1 MPLALW
7 ALTLSAFAIGT
18 TEFVIV
24 GLIPTIA
31 TSLQV
36 SLPSAGLLVS
46 LYALGVAVGAPVL
59 TALTGRVPRKLLLA
73 GLMLLFTAGNLT
85 AWMAPGYGA
94 LMAARVLTGLAHG
107 VFFSIGSTI
116 ATGLVPKEK
125 AASAIALMF
134 SGLTVALV
142 TGVPLGTFI
151 GQHFGWRTTFLA
163 VSLLGVAAVAVIL
176 ALVPRALPG
185 ASPAGLL
192 AQAAVLKK
200 PRLLL
205 VYAMTTL
212 GYGGSFVG
220 FTYLA
225 PILERVA
232 GFSGNAVG
240 LVMLVYG
247 VSVAFGN
254 IWGGKLADRKGP
266 VRALQIV
273 FALLALVLFVLGFT
287 GHHKVAV
294 LATVLAWGA
303 VAFGNVPGLQVYVVR
318 RAERDAPHAVDVASG
333 LNIAA
338 FNVGIAL
345 GAWGGGLIVE
355 RFGLMA
361 TPPIGAAIVLGALG
375 LTTLSAYLDRR
386 DAVRQGTRR
395 SGDRRHRPAHERDPG
410 PGQPGVVAVQGAR
423 CDPVVDAARAPAQ
436 VSPSSSG

>member
-31 TSLQV
+31 ASLGV
-36 SLPSAGLLVS
+36 SVPSAGLLVS

-59 TALTGRVPRKLLLA
+59 TALTGKVPRKHLLL
-73 GLMLLFTAGNLT
+73 GLMVLFTLGNLV
-85 AWMAPGYGA
+85 AWMAPNYEA

-116 ATGLVPKEK
+116 ATSLVPKEK

-134 SGLTVALV
+134 TGLTVALV

-151 GQHFGWRTTFLA
+151 GQHFGWQATFLA
-163 VSLLGVAAVAVIL
+163 VSLLGVIAVIGS
-176 ALVPRALPG
+176 AILVP
-185 ASPAGLL
+185 SDIAGSTPSSLL
-192 AQAAVLKK
+192 TQLAVLKK

-212 GYGGSFVG
+212 GYGGSFIA

-225 PILERVA
+225 PVLQEVS
-232 GFSGNAVG
+232 GFAASTVS

-247 VSVAFGN
+247 VSVAAGN
-254 IWGGKLADRKGP
+254 IWGGRLADRHGP
-266 VRALQIV
+266 VPALQIV
-273 FALLALVLFVLGFT
+273 FALLAVVLLALTFTAPSKPLVLI
-287 GHHKVAV
+287 
-294 LATVLAWGA
+294 TVLAWGA
-303 VAFGNVPGLQVYVVR
+303 VAFGNVPGLQVYVVQ
-318 RAERDAPHAVDVASG
+318 RAERDAPQAVDVASG

-345 GAWGGGLIVE
+345 GAWGGGLIVAHL
-355 RFGLMA
+355 GLMA
-361 TPPIGAAIVLGALG
+361 TPWIGALVVVGALL
-375 LTTLSAYLDRR
+375 LTTLAGWLDRR
-386 DAVRQGTRR
+386 EGVPAKAAVR
-395 SGDRRHRPAHERDPG
+395 SA
-410 PGQPGVVAVQGAR
+410 VVTH
-423 CDPVVDAARAPAQ
+423 
-436 VSPSSSG
+436 

>member
-31 TSLQV
+31 ASLHV
-36 SLPSAGLLVS
+36 SVPSAGLLVS
-46 LYALGVAVGAPVL
+46 LYALGVAIGAPVL
-59 TALTGRVPRKLLLA
+59 TALTGHVPRKTLLL

-85 AWMAPGYGA
+85 AWMAPGYAA

-116 ATGLVPKEK
+116 ATSLVSKEK

-151 GQHFGWRTTFLA
+151 GQRFGWQMTFLA
-163 VSLLGVAAVAVIL
+163 VALLGVIAFIGIAF
-176 ALVPRALPG
+176 LVPRGIAD
-185 ASPAGLL
+185 SKPANL
-192 AQAAVLKK
+192 ATQLAVLKK

-212 GYGGSFVG
+212 GYGGSFIA

-225 PILERVA
+225 PILQQVA
-232 GFSGNAVG
+232 GFSSNSVG

-273 FALLALVLFVLGFT
+273 FALLAGVLVLLECT
-287 GHHKVAV
+287 AANKIAV

-318 RAERDAPHAVDVASG
+318 RAEIDAPRAVDVASG

-345 GAWGGGLIVE
+345 GAWGGGLIVAHL
-355 RFGLMA
+355 GLMH
-361 TPPIGAAIVLGALG
+361 TPWIGALIVVGALL
-375 LTTLSAYLDRR
+375 LTTLAGRLD
-386 DAVRQGTRR
+386 
-395 SGDRRHRPAHERDPG
+395 ERDPV
-410 PGQPGVVAVQGAR
+410 PQAR
-423 CDPVVDAARAPAQ
+423 RAARAVAMH
-436 VSPSSSG
+436 